1 MFKKSKI
8 ATSIKLAGALSF
20 AAAASISAPV
30 FAQEDAQVDEKS
42 VEKVQVVG
50 SRIRKVDF
58 VSNAPV
64 ATVGIEQFE
73 LTNSVNTEALLN
85 TLPQTIPG
93 LDRSSNN
100 PGGGI
105 ATVDL
110 RGLGTNRTLVLI
122 DGIRAVPSTSGGTVD
137 INTIPAALIEIG
149 RAHV

>member
-1 MFKKSKI
+1 MFTNS
-8 ATSIKLAGALSF
+8 KLAKSVKLACAFGAV
-20 AAAASISAPV
+20 AATGISVPAY
-30 FAQEDAQVDEKS
+30 AQEDAQVEEAA

-110 RGLGTNRTLVLI
+110 LSLI
-122 DGIRAVPSTSGGTVD
+122 HI
-137 INTIPAALIEIG
+137 
-149 RAHV
+149 